1 MATTS
6 LHTHTLINFYL
17 LKIGNVQVSSS
28 RPRSSLRRYLHLL
41 EHRWL
46 VWSHLVCTWWYHPR
60 FQFKP
65 LIDVGYLA
73 IFTRAFKNFL
83 TLSLSIPTPFSFH
96 RHTYLTYLNRWLYFV
111 TKMFQKLITFG
122 INGVNLTLFQL
133 KLGSLMLR
141 PVFVLLKQQ
150 ACRRY
155 IWTPNSSRNFQTGF
169 TNVNDAIRIFLRLL
183 RRREKTLGLEA
194 SCQQH

>member
-1 MATTS
+1 M
-6 LHTHTLINFYL
+6 LINFYL
-17 LKIGNVQVSSS
+17 PSSKIGNVQVLSS
-28 RPRSSLRRYLHLL
+28 RPKSSLGRYFHLL
-41 EHRWL
+41 EHR
-46 VWSHLVCTWWYHPR
+46 CNHPTVTSV
-60 FQFKP
+60 KSPGLYLMISSTISVHTSYLISYSLP
-65 LIDVGYLA
+65 LYSNPL
-73 IFTRAFKNFL
+73 L
-83 TLSLSIPTPFSFH
+83 LPH

-111 TKMFQKLITFG
+111 TGMFQKLITFG

-141 PVFVLLKQQ
+141 PVLVLLKQQ

-169 TNVNDAIRIFLRLL
+169 TNVNDANRIFLRLL